1 MAAKLT
7 KEDMKFLINTSIYN
21 RDYLLSINN
30 IMLSLVVAVTAVI
43 ASIFSIFVSLRL
55 INALYLGI
63 FSVLVIAATWIYWY
77 RTNKKLRGRIKHIQ
91 KQYRTYLTHLYPGI
105 KDSDFY
111 Y

>member
-1 MAAKLT
+1 MAAKLS
-7 KEDMKFLINTSIYN
+7 KEDMKFLINTSIHN
-21 RDYLLSINN
+21 RDYLLSINS

-55 INALYLGI
+55 VNPVYLGV
-63 FSVLVIAATWIYWY
+63 FSVFVIAVTWVFWY
-77 RTNKKLRGRIKHIQ
+77 RSNKKLRGRIRQIQ
-91 KQYRTYLTHLYPGI
+91 KQYRTHLTHLYPDI